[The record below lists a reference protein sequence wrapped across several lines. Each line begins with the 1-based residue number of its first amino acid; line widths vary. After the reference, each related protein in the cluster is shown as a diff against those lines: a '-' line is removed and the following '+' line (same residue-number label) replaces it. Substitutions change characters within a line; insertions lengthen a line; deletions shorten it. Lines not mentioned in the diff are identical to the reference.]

1 MFQEIKLYQ
10 IAKVS
15 KRVGQVTQ
23 AALGFVLFSTTISLF
38 MHLYH
43 NVYEILCEVLV
54 YELLNMMH
62 TVVILAGLI

>member
-15 KRVGQVTQ
+15 ERVGQVTQ
-23 AALGFVLFSTTISLF
+23 AVLGFVLFSTTISLF
-38 MHLYH
+38 MHFCH